1 MDSLLSLTVRSQV
14 IEKLAVAINGG
25 LFLTGRVL
33 ESEDHQAI
41 IAVHGYLQ
49 NLYLYATEG
58 TDDFRR
64 YLLVDTLLVP
74 QLVIPYLERWVYHA
88 AVLTRRAA
96 ANREALADLDL
107 VPGFGDVGNLV
118 DEVSDLSLDYPDLSK
133 GIEATLRTL
142 VICR

>member
-74 QLVIPYLERWVYHA
+74 NLSFRILSAVSTMPPCSHAVRRRTVKRSPIWISYRALETWA
-88 AVLTRRAA
+88 ILSTR
-96 ANREALADLDL
+96 
-107 VPGFGDVGNLV
+107 FQ
-118 DEVSDLSLDYPDLSK
+118 
-133 GIEATLRTL
+133 I
-142 VICR
+142 